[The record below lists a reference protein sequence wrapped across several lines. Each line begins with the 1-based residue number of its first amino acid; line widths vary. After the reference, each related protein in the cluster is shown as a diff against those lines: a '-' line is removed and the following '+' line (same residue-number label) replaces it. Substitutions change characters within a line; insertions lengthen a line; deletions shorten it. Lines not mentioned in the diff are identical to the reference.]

1 MASPHNRV
9 SILNQCTMDPHI
21 GGFLEP
27 FIGDNKSFDFQH
39 DENHRNSNE
48 KATKI
53 IGDIENLKNNF
64 IELLDLATKN
74 IKNEPA
80 SAKVMQTVVDTFEMM
95 SP

>member
-53 IGDIENLKNNF
+53 IPEFSFSSLILGLHQNRI
-64 IELLDLATKN
+64 A
-74 IKNEPA
+74 
-80 SAKVMQTVVDTFEMM
+80 V
-95 SP
+95 